1 MARLSDIQNPLY
13 LHLSDGQNY
22 VLVEKLTGPGNYR
35 EWRRSMEIILASK
48 RKLGFVTRVLKREAE
63 DVVKAEQWDTCNSMV
78 IAWMFN
84 E

>member
-1 MARLSDIQNPLY
+1 
-13 LHLSDGQNY
+13 
-22 VLVEKLTGPGNYR
+22 
-35 EWRRSMEIILASK
+35 MEIILASK